1 MLNEN
6 RAGKNWHT
14 GNGSGLESNNGHDLS
29 RLSADL
35 VTLLMGIV

>member
-6 RAGKNWHT
+6 GAGKNSHT

-35 VTLLMGIV
+35 VTSLMGIV